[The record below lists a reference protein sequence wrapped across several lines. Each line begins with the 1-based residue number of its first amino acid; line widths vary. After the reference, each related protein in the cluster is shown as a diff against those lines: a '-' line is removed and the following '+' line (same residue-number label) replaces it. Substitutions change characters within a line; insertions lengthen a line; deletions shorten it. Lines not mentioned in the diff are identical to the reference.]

1 MKRKSL
7 EVVLSLFNKHHDA
20 RNPANP
26 SKQPKNGERVR
37 LYQTGTLFTSAG
49 LIERE
54 PAAEL
59 YINFFHMVD
68 VAGQPTDEGGKG
80 KEKAS
85 SEKDNNNKPLEFSMN
100 NTGSLYDEK
109 QDKVK
114 IRASF
119 DFTIPVFA
127 ALYHLYK
134 RKLLVLQQYFTL
146 YTNQRQ
152 KCNDI
157 LGLTLPPLFPRCTNL
172 PNLTSGTAQTLRNTS
187 WYFRDDKL
195 RTEKTRMLSMDIA
208 PKKLIK
214 LVYKFD
220 AHRRQPAGSEPY
232 STVLKYVSGD
242 PIERGSSNVDEELDK
257 QIPYDD
263 LISTMK
269 AIRRYSKRQKYRT
282 TT

>member
-1 MKRKSL
+1 MYYGVCTIILLYDYTLWCWLYTEQDKILASAIRSRSFYNDLDLIVYDGLLFLFPAEVVGGRDPLLRVASSVMKRKSL

-187 WYFRDDKL
+187 WYFRHQ
-195 RTEKTRMLSMDIA
+195 
-208 PKKLIK
+208 
-214 LVYKFD
+214 Y
-220 AHRRQPAGSEPY
+220 QP
-232 STVLKYVSGD
+232 VFH
-242 PIERGSSNVDEELDK
+242 
-257 QIPYDD
+257 
-263 LISTMK
+263 
-269 AIRRYSKRQKYRT
+269 SKVR
-282 TT
+282 